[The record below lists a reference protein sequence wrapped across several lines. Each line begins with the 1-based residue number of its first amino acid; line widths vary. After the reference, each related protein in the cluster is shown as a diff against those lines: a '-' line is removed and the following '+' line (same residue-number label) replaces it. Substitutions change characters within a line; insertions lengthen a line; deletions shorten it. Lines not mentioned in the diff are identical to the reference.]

1 MEKKIINH
9 FTNQPSISC
18 LFFLLLKL
26 NLMDQEQNSED
37 YAKWLFSISTEKLV
51 FRYEDELQNEFYD
64 RFIYG
69 IQVPKYLQHIYELM
83 ITRSI
88 DFYDVQMYYNAQ
100 VLFYVKDNYG
110 QEAYENAQMKVKNNK
125 TSAI

>member
-1 MEKKIINH
+1 
-9 FTNQPSISC
+9 
-18 LFFLLLKL
+18 
-26 NLMDQEQNSED
+26 MDQEQNSED
-37 YAKWLFSISTEKLV
+37 YAKWLFSICTEKLV